1 MNEVKEKNSDKGQV
15 ETHKQLDLR
24 PEKINHTIWSLAYP
38 AIIENL
44 MGMLVYLSDGF
55 VVGWL
60 RNADALAGTL
70 LAGTLFMVIM
80 SPFQGLSVA
89 TTSFVARNWGAKEY
103 DRAKSYGKQSLCLGL
118 LFGICVM
125 VIGFLLSSKLFH
137 WIGASESVIRLGGT
151 YFRIVIITIPLEMLM
166 FIANGIMRGSG
177 DTKSPMYITLTMNAI
192 NLVLC
197 LVLAFGF
204 KMGLIGVAY
213 GSLVAQA
220 LGGIFA
226 LLMLESGWSNVKL
239 PIKHFFCWNKQLV
252 VELVNLGYPVAI
264 ERVLASGANLIFMRI
279 LTMLGTVAVAA
290 HFIAVRIESL
300 AFMPAFGINVAVMTI
315 VGQSLGAKKPDIGEL
330 AVKRAMKWT
339 TFFMLG
345 LGAIFVAFARHI
357 VVIFGAT
364 PEVIHLAGIAAQIS
378 ALELPFIAYAM
389 TLSGSLRGAGDTKS
403 PLYNMLVCVVLF
415 RFGVVYLFAIVFHWG
430 LAGVWL
436 ATATDWMGRTL
447 GLWFVFKRGKWKQIH
462 VK

>member
-1 MNEVKEKNSDKGQV
+1 MNEIDEKEESQDQIKPAK
-15 ETHKQLDLR
+15 HLDLR
-24 PEKINHTIWSLAYP
+24 PEKINKTLWTLAYP

-44 MGMLVYLSDGF
+44 MGMLVYLSDAF

-60 RNADALAGTL
+60 KDADALAGTMI
-70 LAGTLFMVIM
+70 AGTIFMVIM

-89 TTSFVARNWGAKEY
+89 ATSFVARNWGAKEY
-103 DRAKSYGKQSLCLGL
+103 DRAKWYGKQSLCLGL
-118 LFGICVM
+118 YFGVLVM
-125 VIGFLLSSKLFH
+125 VIGFLLSSKMFH
-137 WIGASESVIRLGGT
+137 WMGASNEVIRLGGT
-151 YFRIVIITIPLEMLM
+151 YFRIVIITVPLEMLM
-166 FIANGIMRGSG
+166 FIANGIMRGAG
-177 DTKSPMYITLTMNAI
+177 DTKSPMYITLTMNII
-192 NLVLC
+192 NVILC

-204 KMGLIGVAY
+204 KMGLVGVAY

-226 LLMLESGWSNVKL
+226 FLMLESGRSHLKL

-252 VELVNLGYPVAI
+252 SELFQLAYPVSI
-264 ERVLASGANLIFMRI
+264 ERLLASGANLIFMKI
-279 LTMLGTVAVAA
+279 LTMLGTIALAA
-290 HFIAVRIESL
+290 HFVAVRIESL

-315 VGQSLGAKKPDIGEL
+315 VGQSLGAKKPEIAEL
-330 AVKRAMKWT
+330 AVKRSMKWT

-345 LGAIFVAFARHI
+345 LGAIFIAFGRYM

-364 PEVIHLAGIAAQIS
+364 PDVIRMAGIAVQIA

-403 PLYNMLVCVVLF
+403 PLYNMLVCIPIF
-415 RFGVVYLFAIVFHWG
+415 RFGVVYLFAITFHWG

-436 ATATDWMGRTL
+436 ATATDWMGRTA
-447 GLWFVFKRGKWKQIH
+447 GLWYVFRKGKWKLMH
-462 VK
+462 V

>member
-1 MNEVKEKNSDKGQV
+1 M
-15 ETHKQLDLR
+15 
-24 PEKINHTIWSLAYP
+24 
-38 AIIENL
+38 
-44 MGMLVYLSDGF
+44 
-55 VVGWL
+55 
-60 RNADALAGTL
+60 
-70 LAGTLFMVIM
+70 
-80 SPFQGLSVA
+80 
-89 TTSFVARNWGAKEY
+89 
-103 DRAKSYGKQSLCLGL
+103 
-118 LFGICVM
+118 
-125 VIGFLLSSKLFH
+125 
-137 WIGASESVIRLGGT
+137 GASESVIKLGGT
-151 YFRIVIITIPLEMLM
+151 YFRIVILTIPLEMVM
-166 FIANGIMRGSG
+166 FIANGTMRGSG
-177 DTKSPMYITLTMNAI
+177 DTKSPMHITITMNII

-213 GSLVAQA
+213 GSLIAQA

-226 LLMLESGWSNVKL
+226 LLMLESGRSHIQL
-239 PIKHFFCWNKQLV
+239 PIRNFFCWNKKLVSELFQLA
-252 VELVNLGYPVAI
+252 YPVSI
-264 ERVLASGANLIFMRI
+264 ERILASGANLIFMKI

-345 LGAIFVAFARHI
+345 LGVIFVAFARYM
-357 VVIFGAT
+357 VILFGAT

-378 ALELPFIAYAM
+378 ALELPFISYAM
-389 TLSGSLRGAGDTKS
+389 ILSGCLRGAGDTKS

-415 RFGVVYLFAIVFHWG
+415 RFGVVYLFAITFHWG

-447 GLWFVFKRGKWKQIH
+447 GLWYVFKRGKWKLSH
-462 VK
+462 T